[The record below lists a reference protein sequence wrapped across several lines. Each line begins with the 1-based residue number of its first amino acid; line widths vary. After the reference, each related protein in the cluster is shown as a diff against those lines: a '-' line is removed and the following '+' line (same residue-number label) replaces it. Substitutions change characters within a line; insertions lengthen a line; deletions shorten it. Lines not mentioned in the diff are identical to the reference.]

1 MARFFPHSARLRAI
15 AVTTVISA
23 VATVVAVPPASPDDL
38 TDRRDQISRQLG
50 RSERQLDQS
59 SGALLQA
66 TRALSAARDRLAT
79 ARASLARTRGE
90 LAAAEALDRDMQ
102 VKLDTAV
109 QRLRRARASL
119 ARGTVDLQRQETTL
133 RRAAVESYQMGDP
146 ALMGLSLV
154 LTSREPAELSGQ
166 LNSIGNV
173 LDKEAAG
180 LARVEASQVLLQVN
194 EQEVRAAK
202 AAVAER
208 RKAAAENLALKESL
222 TARAE
227 AVAARV
233 GDLVRERAEAR
244 SRAVGA
250 KAADREQVRELK
262 AERVRIRVLL
272 RDRAEQAAARR
283 RAQAARE
290 RVSRSSVRPPVT
302 NQQEVLGYPVD
313 TYITSSYGM
322 RLHPV
327 YKRWNLHD
335 GTDFGAACGTPI
347 RAAADG
353 RVIASYYN
361 SAYGNRVIIDHGYQR
376 GAGLGTAYNH
386 MTSST
391 TYVGQRVRRG
401 EVIGYA
407 GTTGYST
414 GCHLHLMVFRD
425 GATVNPMNWLRE

>member
-1 MARFFPHSARLRAI
+1 MARFFPNSARLRAM

-23 VATVVAVPPASPDDL
+23 VATVVTVPPASPDDL
-38 TDRRDQISRQLG
+38 ADRRDEVGRQIRQ
-50 RSERQLDQS
+50 SERQLDQS
-59 SGALLQA
+59 SGELLQA
-66 TRALSAARDRLAT
+66 TRALSAALGSLAT
-79 ARASLARTRGE
+79 ARASLAKTRGE
-90 LAAAEALDRDMQ
+90 LAAAEVLDRDME
-102 VKLDTAV
+102 VKLDAAV
-109 QRLRRARASL
+109 RRLRKARAAF
-119 ARGTVDLQRQETTL
+119 ARGNVDLERQKVQL
-133 RRAAVESYQMGDP
+133 RRVAVESYQMGDP

-173 LDKEAAG
+173 LEKEAAG
-180 LARVEASQVLLQVN
+180 LARLEASQVLMQVK
-194 EQEVRAAK
+194 EQEVQAAK
-202 AAVAER
+202 DAVEER

-222 TARAE
+222 KVRAE

-233 GDLVRERAEAR
+233 RDLVRERSEAR
-244 SRAVGA
+244 SRAARA
-250 KAADREQVRELK
+250 KIADREQVRELK
-262 AERVRIRVLL
+262 AERVRIEALL
-272 RDRAEQAAARR
+272 RNRAEQARR
-283 RAQAARE
+283 RAEAARE
-290 RVSRSSVRPPVT
+290 RVSRGSVRPPLT
-302 NQQEVLGYPVD
+302 NQEELLSYPVD
-313 TYITSSYGM
+313 SYITSSYGM

-327 YKRWNLHD
+327 YERWNLHD

-353 RVIASYYN
+353 RVIANYYN

-386 MTSST
+386 MTSYA

-425 GATVNPMNWLRE
+425 GATVDPMTWLRE